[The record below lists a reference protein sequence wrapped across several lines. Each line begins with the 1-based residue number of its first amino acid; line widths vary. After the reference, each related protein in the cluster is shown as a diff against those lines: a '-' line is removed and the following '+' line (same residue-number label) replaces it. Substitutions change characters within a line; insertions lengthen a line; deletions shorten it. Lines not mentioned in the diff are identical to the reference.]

1 MSPVRAICWGQLP
14 GLLSSALGCAG
25 RPCQTGG
32 MAIFSLHHAS
42 IGRSTHP
49 AGTAAAHARYIT
61 RYSAAGV
68 VMCSRSQSSAGLR
81 AIIAGFLLTLTDSI
95 RPSLL
100 TLFATMRAIMKPC
113 LQSSGGL
120 LTLIATEDG
129 IANRLRWM
137 AFVLTG

>member
-1 MSPVRAICWGQLP
+1 
-14 GLLSSALGCAG
+14 
-25 RPCQTGG
+25 
-32 MAIFSLHHAS
+32 
-42 IGRSTHP
+42 
-49 AGTAAAHARYIT
+49 
-61 RYSAAGV
+61 
-68 VMCSRSQSSAGLR
+68 LR